1 MKVKKSKTIHKYNN
15 LTMTEKNTMTKKQKK
30 LLKEV
35 KTALILSEIRKDLKD
50 WSETKDGKSYKLFY
64 QLENNR

>member
-1 MKVKKSKTIHKYNN
+1 MKVRKSKTIHKYNN

-50 WSETKDGKSYKLFY
+50 WAKTKDGKSYKLFY